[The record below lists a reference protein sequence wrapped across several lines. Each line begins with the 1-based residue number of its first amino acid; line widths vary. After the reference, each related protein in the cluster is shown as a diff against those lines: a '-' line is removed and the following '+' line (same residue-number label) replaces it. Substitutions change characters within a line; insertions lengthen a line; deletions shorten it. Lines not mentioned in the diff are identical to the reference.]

1 MSVTERLVI
10 IGASLGGLRAAEAAR
25 KTGYTGTITLVGGE
39 PHVPYDR
46 PPLSKAYLESDE
58 PESPVFR
65 SEDQLRGELAL
76 DLRLSTWA
84 TSLDTDRK
92 AVTLRSGE
100 ATGELDYDALIIAT
114 GATARML
121 PNIGDLAGV
130 HTLRT
135 LDDAIA
141 IRRALDTGSRAVVVG
156 AGFIG
161 SEVAS
166 SARKRGL
173 DVTVLEALPVP
184 LVRSVG
190 EEMGK
195 ACADLHRRNG
205 TNLRCGVKVVG
216 LESSY
221 GRVTGV
227 ALDDG
232 TVVPADVVVVGAGA
246 VPATGWLSGSGVA
259 LHERDGGVV
268 CDAYLRTSA
277 DDVYAVGD
285 VAHFPNPLF
294 DNTVMRLEH
303 WSNASE
309 HGVLA
314 ATNALAPEDAK
325 PAMTVPYFWSDWYSN
340 KIQFVGIPQADEIRV
355 VSKELGEDNFLALY
369 RRGDRI
375 TGCISID
382 RPRQIMKFRRLIAQS
397 KSWSDGLELA
407 GVF

>member
-1 MSVTERLVI
+1 MIERLVI
-10 IGASLGGLRAAEAAR
+10 VGASLGGLRAAEAAR
-25 KTGYTGTITLVGGE
+25 KAGHTGSIALVGGE
-39 PHVPYDR
+39 RHVPYDR
-46 PPLSKAYLESDE
+46 PPLSKAYLENDE
-58 PESPVFR
+58 PEMQGFR

-84 TSLDTDRK
+84 TRLDTDRK
-92 AVTLRSGE
+92 VVTLRSGE
-100 ATGELDYDALIIAT
+100 KVDEIDYDALIIAT
-114 GATARML
+114 GATARTL
-121 PNIGDLAGV
+121 PDAGELAGV

-141 IRRALDTGSRAVVVG
+141 IRRALKTGRRAVVVG

-190 EEMGK
+190 EEMGM

-216 LESSY
+216 LESAD
-221 GRVTGV
+221 GHVTGV

-232 TVVPADVVVVGAGA
+232 STVPADVVVVGAGA
-246 VPATGWLSGSGVA
+246 TPATEWLAGSGVT
-259 LHERDGGVV
+259 LHERDGGIL
-268 CDAYLRTSA
+268 CDEYLHTSA
-277 DDVYAVGD
+277 ENVYAIGD

-294 DNTVMRLEH
+294 ENMMMRLEH

-314 ATNALAPEDAK
+314 ATNALALGHAK
-325 PAMTVPYFWSDWYSN
+325 SATTVPYFWSDWYSN
-340 KIQFVGIPQADEIRV
+340 KIQFVGIPHADEIRV
-355 VSKELGEDNFLALY
+355 ISKELGEDNFLALY

-382 RPRQIMKFRRLIAQS
+382 RPREIMKFRRLIAQTN
-397 KSWSDGLELA
+397 SWSDGLKLA
-407 GVF
+407 GVS